1 MVPDTFLST
10 SLSLKNVLIIYNE
23 YLFLLSSIFS
33 KNQYFFNLFYPESIL
48 LTFLFRET
56 IITVVIMNDRAIAK
70 EKETKDLFL
79 KIF

>member
-23 YLFLLSSIFS
+23 YLFLLSSFFS
-33 KNQYFFNLFYPESIL
+33 KKQSFFNLFYPKSIL

-56 IITVVIMNDRAIAK
+56 IITVVIINDRAIVK
-70 EKETKDLFL
+70 EKDLFL